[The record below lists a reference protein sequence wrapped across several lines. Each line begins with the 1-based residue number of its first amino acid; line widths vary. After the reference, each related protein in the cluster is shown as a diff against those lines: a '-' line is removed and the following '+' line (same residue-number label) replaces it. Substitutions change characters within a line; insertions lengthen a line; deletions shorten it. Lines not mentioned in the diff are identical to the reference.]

1 MSAGCVKRHEPLTWA
16 ALSHLTTNLWL
27 TLGKATCVHRIDVQG
42 LHLHCQTCK
51 TCKVVVVDTTIHD
64 TASSLRGK
72 SFHAVSGKERGT
84 IFREPKT
91 KTLATQAVQQ
101 ELFTI
106 ADLSQENQRSTR
118 YSLFSHQVCQD
129 LEKLSQ

>member
-1 MSAGCVKRHEPLTWA
+1 MTQQVACVVR
-16 ALSHLTTNLWL
+16 
-27 TLGKATCVHRIDVQG
+27 
-42 LHLHCQTCK
+42 
-51 TCKVVVVDTTIHD
+51 
-64 TASSLRGK
+64 
-72 SFHAVSGKERGT
+72 VSMRFRGKERGT